1 MVPIVIAFLSS
12 THLFIVAI
20 DGIGREK
27 SITTSNN
34 SVNSAMSE
42 VKVILK
48 LFSIEFIL
56 FVLVLPLV
64 PHDHALAVRSS
75 DPDGPAAVRLELAET
90 DAHATS

>member
-34 SVNSAMSE
+34 SVNSAISE
-42 VKVILK
+42 VKVKLK

-56 FVLVLPLV
+56 LSESQPRAVSYTHLTLPTK
-64 PHDHALAVRSS
+64 A
-75 DPDGPAAVRLELAET
+75 
-90 DAHATS
+90 